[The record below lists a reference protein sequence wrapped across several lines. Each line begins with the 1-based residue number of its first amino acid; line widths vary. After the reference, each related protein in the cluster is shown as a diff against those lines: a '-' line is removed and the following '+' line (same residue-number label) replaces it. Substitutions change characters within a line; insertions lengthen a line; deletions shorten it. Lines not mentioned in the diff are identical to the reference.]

1 MAADGCRWLPFWRLL
16 SGGYRSLSAPAGPKG
31 KREKGKGK
39 REKGAETETKGPK
52 DQETNGPRLFPF
64 PPATGNL
71 SVPPCQA
78 AFYRGFAFLK
88 AYRVVAGALLQGW
101 VWARPGGLGTL

>member
-1 MAADGCRWLPFWRLL
+1 MRRENGISAPIAADGCRWVPVAPVLEVVERRL
-16 SGGYRSLSAPAGPKG
+16 SEPIGTCRA

-88 AYRVVAGALLQGW
+88 AY
-101 VWARPGGLGTL
+101 